1 MHEGPANT
9 SSPAPERP
17 SRPPRDDSRTIIAV
31 ILIAV
36 GVLALLSTTG
46 WLPQVGG
53 LIGAALFLAVGVAL
67 LYLAR
72 RHASD
77 WLMFAAFPAFGL
89 AFASAVQGD
98 LGGAGFLAF
107 TGAGFLALVVAEP
120 TRWWA
125 VIPAGTLFTLAIIT
139 WSGDALS
146 PQGTGAVLFLGLA
159 ATFLVVWRGTAH
171 PQAWAVIPAAGCL
184 VMALVVGLALADW
197 VVPVVL
203 IAIGAVLLLRGQMRQ
218 RGR

>member
-17 SRPPRDDSRTIIAV
+17 NPPPRDDSRTIIAT
-31 ILIAV
+31 ILIVV
-36 GVLALLSTTG
+36 GVLALVSTTG
-46 WLPQVGG
+46 WLPQLGGVIGAVLFVVVGG
-53 LIGAALFLAVGVAL
+53 AL

-89 AFASAVQGD
+89 AFASAVQGN
-98 LGGAGFLAF
+98 LGGAGFLAG

-120 TRWWA
+120 KRWWA
-125 VIPAGTLFTLAIIT
+125 VIPAGTLFTLAVIT
-139 WSGDALS
+139 WSGDAFS
-146 PQGTGAVLFLGLA
+146 AQGTGAVLFLGLA

-171 PQAWAVIPAAGCL
+171 PQAWALIPAAGCL
-184 VMALVVGLALADW
+184 VMALVVGLALGDW

-203 IAIGAVLLLRGQMRQ
+203 IAIGAVLLLRGQARQ
-218 RGR
+218 RSR